1 MIYLEI
7 WFFRLVTSVG
17 KRKILRTHEELN
29 DGPSDFALG
38 CYEDHL
44 LILFTIGN
52 ARIKIKK
59 FDWTVY
65 NRAKALEVSSHL
77 FFKILYQIFI
87 TNHLCFPFTIQDGE
101 IDQYELQEILTKA
114 FASCK

>member
-38 CYEDHL
+38 YYEDHL
-44 LILFTIGN
+44 SYSYLQYVSLGSRSKNLIGLYIIGQKLL
-52 ARIKIKK
+52 R
-59 FDWTVY
+59 
-65 NRAKALEVSSHL
+65 
-77 FFKILYQIFI
+77 
-87 TNHLCFPFTIQDGE
+87 FPPTC
-101 IDQYELQEILTKA
+101 
-114 FASCK
+114 S

>member
-1 MIYLEI
+1 M
-7 WFFRLVTSVG
+7 
-17 KRKILRTHEELN
+17 KII
-29 DGPSDFALG
+29 F
-38 CYEDHL
+38 

-59 FDWTVY
+59 LDWTVY

>member
-44 LILFTIGN
+44 SYS
-52 ARIKIKK
+52 
-59 FDWTVY
+59 VY
-65 NRAKALEVSSHL
+65 NR
-77 FFKILYQIFI
+77 
-87 TNHLCFPFTIQDGE
+87 
-101 IDQYELQEILTKA
+101 
-114 FASCK
+114 